1 MSHASHASH
10 SSHFAIGKARSTR
23 GREVRK
29 VFYFRCL
36 EIGRFGGFSILS
48 LSRDHSLAQQKRIG
62 PPVNRRRQK
71 AQGRRMSAPVK
82 RSRRKAWRYRN
93 ECAASFKLPVHQPDA
108 EDEKTER
115 SEEPQKE
122 AERMAAGILYVLPSP
137 FLACRLFFGCHGA
150 GRHKSPGGKLALPVG
165 DVCSFFIHGAWWW
178 VSYRSHPCLPCG
190 GICTTTV
197 HAQNYSIIRC
207 TRYG

>member
-1 MSHASHASH
+1 M
-10 SSHFAIGKARSTR
+10 
-23 GREVRK
+23 
-29 VFYFRCL
+29 
-36 EIGRFGGFSILS
+36 S

-62 PPVNRRRQK
+62 PPVNSLRQK
-71 AQGRRMSAPVK
+71 AQGLLMTAPEVMRFRRMSAPVK

-93 ECAASFKLPVHQPDA
+93 ENAASFKLPVHQPDA